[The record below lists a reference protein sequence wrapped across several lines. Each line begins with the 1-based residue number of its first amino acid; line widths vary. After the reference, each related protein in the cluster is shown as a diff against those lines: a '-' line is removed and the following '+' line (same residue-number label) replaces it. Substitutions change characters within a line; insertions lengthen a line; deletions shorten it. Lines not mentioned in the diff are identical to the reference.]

1 MLKGGF
7 FYCVKTLKS
16 GYFFCVN
23 FLKILQPPCQI
34 MATPLNFAEFGAPVS
49 WHSRIVDITLS
60 Q

>member
-7 FYCVKTLKS
+7 FYCVKILKS
-16 GYFFCVN
+16 GYFFGVN

-49 WHSRIVDITLS
+49 WHSRI
-60 Q
+60 